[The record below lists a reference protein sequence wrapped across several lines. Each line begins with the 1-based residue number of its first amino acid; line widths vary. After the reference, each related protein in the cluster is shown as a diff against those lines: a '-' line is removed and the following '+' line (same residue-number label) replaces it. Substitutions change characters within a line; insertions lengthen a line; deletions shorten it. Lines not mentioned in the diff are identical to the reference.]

1 MYFFNKN
8 IKCFLCIQ
16 LTILKFDIF
25 HEYVAYISGISAGGD
40 TGYADLTNLTYATYS
55 YYVHAL
61 MEKSVNII
69 TL

>member
-55 YYVHAL
+55 
-61 MEKSVNII
+61 
-69 TL
+69 